1 MLKKIYFTDFHHV
14 IAYNFDFYC
23 NIYAQDAQ
31 LQDYRASQNRKTIAF
46 AGW

>member
-14 IAYNFDFYC
+14 NTHNFNFYC

-31 LQDYRASQNRKTIAF
+31 LPDYRAS
-46 AGW
+46 